1 MQIMHVLAVGLALIA
16 IVGLLGPQVDTNISL
31 DDLTLPDNLDL
42 YLSESESRFDDITEG
57 TEKKII
63 WAGSPGERT
72 ALSIVSFH
80 GFSATRQELSP
91 LADTVAKSLNANLFY
106 TRLAGHGRGG
116 PGMVDGSVNRWAN
129 DANEAL
135 QIGHRLGD
143 KVILIGTSTGST
155 LATWLALQPTNSELG
170 AMILLSPNFY
180 NADSD
185 MRMLLWPWGKQIA
198 DTLIGKVRHWE
209 SKNPLHEKY
218 WANDYATSSLLPM
231 MGLVKTVNDSD
242 IEKINIPT
250 LMIYS
255 SKDKTISVPP
265 IRETFARLGSEEKEL
280 FEFNDTEDP
289 DYHAL
294 AGDLMSPSSTAVL
307 AEKMSRFLK
316 DTLK

>member
-31 DDLTLPDNLDL
+31 DDVTLPDNLDL

-218 WANDYATSSLLPM
+218 WANDYAMSSLLPM

>member
-129 DANEAL
+129 DANEA
-135 QIGHRLGD
+135 I
-143 KVILIGTSTGST
+143 
-155 LATWLALQPTNSELG
+155 TN
-170 AMILLSPNFY
+170 
-180 NADSD
+180 
-185 MRMLLWPWGKQIA
+185 R
-198 DTLIGKVRHWE
+198 T
-209 SKNPLHEKY
+209 
-218 WANDYATSSLLPM
+218 
-231 MGLVKTVNDSD
+231 
-242 IEKINIPT
+242 
-250 LMIYS
+250 
-255 SKDKTISVPP
+255 
-265 IRETFARLGSEEKEL
+265 
-280 FEFNDTEDP
+280 
-289 DYHAL
+289 
-294 AGDLMSPSSTAVL
+294 
-307 AEKMSRFLK
+307 
-316 DTLK
+316 

>member
-63 WAGSPGERT
+63 WAGSPGERS

>member
-16 IVGLLGPQVDTNISL
+16 IVGLLGPQVDTKISL
-31 DDLTLPDNLDL
+31 DDLALPDNLDL

-185 MRMLLWPWGKQIA
+185 MRMLLWPWGEQIA

>member
-31 DDLTLPDNLDL
+31 DDVTLPDNLDL
-42 YLSESESRFDDITEG
+42 YLSESESRFDDIIEG

-307 AEKMSRFLK
+307 AAKMSRFLK

>member
-170 AMILLSPNFY
+170 AMILLSANFY

>member
-16 IVGLLGPQVDTNISL
+16 IVGLLGPQVDTKISL
-31 DDLTLPDNLDL
+31 DDLALPDNLDL

-307 AEKMSRFLK
+307 AEKISRFLK

>member
-16 IVGLLGPQVDTNISL
+16 IVGLLCPQVDTNISL
-31 DDLTLPDNLDL
+31 DDVTLPDNLDL

>member
-1 MQIMHVLAVGLALIA
+1 MHVLAVGLALIA

-31 DDLTLPDNLDL
+31 DDVTLPDNLDL

>member
-16 IVGLLGPQVDTNISL
+16 IVGLLGPQVDTKISL
-31 DDLTLPDNLDL
+31 DDLALPDNLDL

-185 MRMLLWPWGKQIA
+185 MRMLLWPWGEQIA

-316 DTLK
+316 DTLE

>member
-180 NADSD
+180 SADSD

-250 LMIYS
+250 LVIYS

>member
-16 IVGLLGPQVDTNISL
+16 IVGLLGPQVDTKISL
-31 DDLTLPDNLDL
+31 DDLALPDNLDL

>member
-1 MQIMHVLAVGLALIA
+1 
-16 IVGLLGPQVDTNISL
+16 
-31 DDLTLPDNLDL
+31 
-42 YLSESESRFDDITEG
+42 
-57 TEKKII
+57 
-63 WAGSPGERT
+63 
-72 ALSIVSFH
+72 
-80 GFSATRQELSP
+80 
-91 LADTVAKSLNANLFY
+91 
-106 TRLAGHGRGG
+106 
-116 PGMVDGSVNRWAN
+116 
-129 DANEAL
+129 
-135 QIGHRLGD
+135 
-143 KVILIGTSTGST
+143 
-155 LATWLALQPTNSELG
+155 
-170 AMILLSPNFY
+170 
-180 NADSD
+180 
-185 MRMLLWPWGKQIA
+185 MRMLLWPWGNQIA